1 MNKTPYILLLFI
13 SIFIVT
19 QINAQQTV
27 VKKAIPILPQD
38 TIYNSEEE
46 PDSSVVIP
54 DDFDNS
60 LDYLL
65 YTWANNKNV
74 TFSCP
79 EKTNPEV
86 TEAQYK
92 TRLKKLPHVIEMP
105 FNNTVK
111 SFIEIYTFNKRRQV
125 EYMLGLSKYYF
136 PIFEDAL
143 EASKL
148 PLELKFLPVIESALT
163 PKAVSRV
170 GAGGLWQFMI
180 PTGRMYDLEI
190 NSLVDERFDPEK
202 STKAA
207 SRYLKDLFSIYG
219 DWNLAIAAYNCGP
232 GNVNK
237 AIRRAGGKR
246 DFWDIYPFLP
256 RETRGYVP
264 IFVAANYV
272 MTYHTEHNLC
282 PAKVSISTMNDTI
295 MVNRRVHFEQI
306 SSVLHISIDEL
317 RMLNPQYKRDIVP
330 GDIKSYSICMP
341 INYVN
346 QFIDKQNEI
355 FAYKADVFST
365 RREEAVPQIAS
376 HQVLKQDRNSQS
388 RRNKDSDQY
397 SYHTVRRGQ
406 TLGGIAR
413 KYHVTVAQ
421 LKQWNGL
428 GRKSSIRYGQ
438 KLKLKK

>member
-1 MNKTPYILLLFI
+1 MNKTRYILLLFI
-13 SIFIVT
+13 SIFILT
-19 QINAQQTV
+19 QINAQTV
-27 VKKAIPILPQD
+27 VKKSIPILPQD
-38 TIYNSEEE
+38 TIYDSEEE
-46 PDSSVVIP
+46 PDTTIVIP
-54 DDFDNS
+54 DDFDSS

-65 YTWANNKNV
+65 YSWANNKSV

-79 EKTNPEV
+79 EKSNPEV
-86 TEAQYK
+86 TDVQYK

-111 SFIEIYTFNKRRQV
+111 SFIEIYTLKRRRQV
-125 EYMLGLSKYYF
+125 EYMLGLSNYYF

-207 SRYLKDLFSIYG
+207 ARYLKDLFSIYG

-282 PAKVSISTMNDTI
+282 PAKVSLSTLNDTI

-306 SSVLHISIDEL
+306 SSILHIPIDEL

-330 GDIKSYSICMP
+330 GDIKPYSICMP
-341 INYVN
+341 MNYVN

-355 FAYKADVFST
+355 FGYKADVLST
-365 RREEAVPQIAS
+365 RREETVPQIPT
-376 HQVLKQDRNSQS
+376 HQVFKQDRSS
-388 RRNKDSDQY
+388 DKRNKESNQY

-421 LKQWNGL
+421 LKQWNDL

-438 KLKLKK
+438 KLKIKK